1 MKLSRRVDP
10 RSRTYGWVVRA
21 MWMCVLPSVCAW
33 GDEAVRPAAERF
45 VRGEALA
52 RQHCAACHL
61 FPEPDLLDRVTWENH
76 TLRKMAPYLGVAR
89 LRTEGR
95 ADASRLEASGVYP
108 KSPLVSADE
117 WEAIRAYYVERAPV
131 EARVAP
137 ERVRIPET
145 LRQFTP
151 EVLTLPVKTP
161 LTTWVQVETNAHEV
175 WLGDAGSGTLWRLAS
190 SGGRVGS
197 MPVGGAPVDA
207 VRDGDGLRVTLI
219 GSVFPSDVPTGKV
232 VRMGMNGAVKTV
244 LEGLERPVGSIAW
257 DLNQDGRQDL
267 LVMAFG
273 NVLGRLAWYEG
284 RVDGGWERHE
294 LLPVPGAV
302 RAEVRDVDRD
312 GDPDILVLMAQGREG
327 LFLFENR
334 GRGEFDVRTL
344 LEFPPA
350 FGSVWFESVDMN
362 GDGLEDVVLA
372 NGDNGEYPSPFKRY
386 HGVRIFVN
394 EGRMRFREAW
404 FHPVHGAFK
413 ALARDFDGDGDRD
426 LAVISFFPDYR
437 HAPEEA
443 FVHFRNE
450 GGLRFR
456 PETLPGMN
464 RGRWLTMD
472 AGDVDGDGD
481 EDLVLGSFAQGPP
494 AVEIPAGLQAMWRTN
509 GVHAVLLRNQRRNP

>member
-1 MKLSRRVDP
+1 MKVLTVLLWVFSAAVAGAEEAGRPVSERV
-10 RSRTYGWVVRA
+10 
-21 MWMCVLPSVCAW
+21 
-33 GDEAVRPAAERF
+33 
-45 VRGEALA
+45 VRGETLA

-76 TLRKMAPYLGVAR
+76 ALRKMAPYLGVAR

-108 KSPLVSADE
+108 KTPVVSAEE
-117 WEAIRAYYVERAPV
+117 WDAIRAYYVGSAPV
-131 EARVAP
+131 RAREAVGRTRV
-137 ERVRIPET
+137 PET
-145 LRQFTP
+145 LKQFTA
-151 EVLTLPVKTP
+151 EVLTLPGKTP
-161 LTTWVQVETNAHEV
+161 LTTWVRADAKAREV
-175 WLGDAGSGTLWRLAS
+175 WVGDAGSGTLSRFDAS
-190 SGGRVGS
+190 GALVGA
-197 MPVGGAPVDA
+197 MAVGGAPVDV
-207 VRDGDGLRVTLI
+207 VRQGDSLWVTLI
-219 GSVFPSDVPTGKV
+219 GSVFPSDVPGGKV
-232 VRMGMNGAVKTV
+232 LRVGADGGVTSE
-244 LEGLERPVGSIAW
+244 LEGLERPVCTIVC
-257 DLNQDGRQDL
+257 DLNRDGRPDL
-267 LVMAFG
+267 LVCAFG

-284 RVDGGWERHE
+284 RADGGWDRHE

-350 FGSVWFESVDMN
+350 FGSVWFEWVDMN
-362 GDGLEDVVLA
+362 GDGLEDVVLS

-394 EGRMRFREAW
+394 DGKLRFREAW

-437 HAPEEA
+437 GAPEES

-450 GGLRFR
+450 GGFRFI
-456 PETLPGMN
+456 PETLPGMT

-481 EDLVLGSFAQGPP
+481 VDVVLGAFGQGPP
-494 AVEIPAGLQAMWRTN
+494 AVEIPAALQGLWRTN
-509 GVHAVLLRNQRRNP
+509 GVNALLLRNRGRNP